1 MLAFNTEHDEY
12 KSSDYYLQSGD
23 KIRFFL
29 EEGSVKDGKLTVPK
43 RQAISKLGHGLH

>member
-1 MLAFNTEHDEY
+1 MLSFNTNHDDF

-29 EEGSVKDGKLTVPK
+29 EEGATENGKFKTSK
-43 RQAISKLGHGLH
+43 KMAIHKLGHGLH